1 MQCERVCP
9 RRTFAASRGGCEPGT
24 VRRVLSLSSRRGER
38 GFSPASRAR
47 GCRRYQGRRACRPA
61 AKRPDR
67 ATWVV
72 PRLELFRPSYD
83 KLMGRPF
90 LFCPNVKTTPRTFTR
105 RFTLA
110 PKELAK
116 QHAPAGTE
124 DRIYQNWCDMGIHT
138 QIDRKKPFT
147 IVMPP
152 PNVTGQPHMG
162 HAMDETRQ
170 DILTRWLSG
179 CAGPCRAVGAWHRP
193 CVHCHRG
200 QASSPKCARRA

>member
-9 RRTFAASRGGCEPGT
+9 RRTFAASRGGCKPGT

-72 PRLELFRPSYD
+72 PRLELFRPSHD

-90 LFCPNVKTTPRTFTR
+90 LFCPNVKITPRTFTR
-105 RFTLA
+105 RFTLCRRNS
-110 PKELAK
+110 PNSM
-116 QHAPAGTE
+116 PAGHRGSHLSE
-124 DRIYQNWCDMGIHT
+124 LVRQGVFPYPDRPQQKAVYH
-138 QIDRKKPFT
+138 R
-147 IVMPP
+147 
-152 PNVTGQPHMG
+152 
-162 HAMDETRQ
+162 HAAAER
-170 DILTRWLSG
+170 
-179 CAGPCRAVGAWHRP
+179 HRP
-193 CVHCHRG
+193 AAHGPRHG
-200 QASSPKCARRA
+200 

>member
-9 RRTFAASRGGCEPGT
+9 RRTFAASRGGCKPGT

-72 PRLELFRPSYD
+72 PRLELFRPSHD

-90 LFCPNVKTTPRTFTR
+90 LFCPNVKITPRTFTR
-105 RFTLA
+105 RFTLCRRNSPNSMPRRA
-110 PKELAK
+110 P
-116 QHAPAGTE
+116 
-124 DRIYQNWCDMGIHT
+124 RIASIRTGAE
-138 QIDRKKPFT
+138 
-147 IVMPP
+147 PP
-152 PNVTGQPHMG
+152 
-162 HAMDETRQ
+162 
-170 DILTRWLSG
+170 DILEDG
-179 CAGPCRAVGAWHRP
+179 AVAALADRVQHGTHIRFHGLIGVVAVFQKPQQFRP
-193 CVHCHRG
+193 HG
-200 QASSPKCARRA
+200 F

>member
-9 RRTFAASRGGCEPGT
+9 RRTFAASRGGCKPGT

-72 PRLELFRPSYD
+72 PRLELFRPSHD

-90 LFCPNVKTTPRTFTR
+90 LFCPNVKITPRTFTR
-105 RFTLA
+105 RFTLCRSNSPNSMPRRA
-110 PKELAK
+110 PRIASIRTGATRGNSIPRPTAAINRLPSSFRRRTS
-116 QHAPAGTE
+116 PASCT
-124 DRIYQNWCDMGIHT
+124 W
-138 QIDRKKPFT
+138 
-147 IVMPP
+147 
-152 PNVTGQPHMG
+152 
-162 HAMDETRQ
+162 A
-170 DILTRWLSG
+170 TRWMRR
-179 CAGPCRAVGAWHRP
+179 CRT
-193 CVHCHRG
+193 
-200 QASSPKCARRA
+200 S